1 MEAGPDKGMQK
12 SELGHEGR
20 RTDNSDV
27 PTLDSVKKYEKREVI
42 GINANLFALAS
53 RWLFV
58 SLNTSPYVP
67 LLCVLSTPFYLGCA
81 LHLTDVN
88 ATQSHDVL
96 GGVAGGA
103 RMVSRYMTSLLSRR
117 PGGLDRLPN
126 QCF

>member
-1 MEAGPDKGMQK
+1 MPK

-20 RTDNSDV
+20 WTDNSDV
-27 PTLDSVKKYEKREVI
+27 PTLDSVKKYERREEI
-42 GINANLFALAS
+42 GINAHSFALAS
-53 RWLFV
+53 RWLSV
-58 SLNTSPYVP
+58 SLNTFPYVP
-67 LLCVLSTPFYLGCA
+67 LLCVLSTPAYLGHA
-81 LHLTDVN
+81 LHLTVMN

-117 PGGLDRLPN
+117 PGGFDPLPN